1 MLLSSNGPL
10 KSLQK
15 YSGLGVCCQFVISSC
30 GSKVTQN
37 HTIIRNPDF
46 PSGYGTAGSCNY
58 VIR

>member
-1 MLLSSNGPL
+1 MP
-10 KSLQK
+10 KIA
-15 YSGLGVCCQFVISSC
+15 GLGVCCQFVISSC